1 MLRLSEAAARLGI
14 AQGTLRSYADRGL
27 IACTLMPNGE
37 RRFSEEAVERFQSSA
52 PPTNAPQHDAPT
64 RATPTPP
71 QSPPARH
78 PAWTEV
84 APWDRVALAA
94 KAELEA
100 EKARREKARL
110 ATDDAARAAAAERE
124 AWDATLLRIEQVTRM
139 EAERRRQ
146 HEAAQ
151 TAQRAALAATAE
163 TLAADVAKHRTAT
176 ARRRGEGDRLEE
188 SAPSREDQ
196 RLEAMEA
203 EYLNRRNRLDEESL
217 RRGRRR

>member
-37 RRFSEEAVERFQSSA
+37 RRFSDEAVERFQVNASPTKLPQPDSA
-52 PPTNAPQHDAPT
+52 PSATYAPQQA
-64 RATPTPP
+64 
-71 QSPPARH
+71 PPARR

-84 APWDRVALAA
+84 APWDRQALAA

-100 EKARREKARL
+100 GKARREMARL
-110 ATDDAARAAAAERE
+110 SVDDAARAAATERE
-124 AWDATLLRIEQVTRM
+124 AWNATLSRVEQVKRL
-139 EAERRRQ
+139 EAERYREQ
-146 HEAAQ
+146 QAAQ
-151 TAQRAALAATAE
+151 AEQRAALAAATDALAVDTAKRHAE
-163 TLAADVAKHRTAT
+163 AAE
-176 ARRRGEGDRLEE
+176 RRVEQDRRER
-188 SAPSREDQ
+188 SAQSPEDR

-203 EYLNRRNRLDEESL
+203 EYLDRRDRLDEQSL